1 MWEEGEAVF
10 GHTVKACGGMEVW
23 LRTFLNLVLLGGD
36 LSALRP
42 GRFTVELGAH
52 GTY

>member
-10 GHTVKACGGMEVW
+10 GHAVKACGGIEVW
-23 LRTFLNLVLLGGD
+23 LHTFLTLVLHVGD

-42 GRFTVELGAH
+42 GRFTVELGAP
-52 GTY
+52 GTC